1 MAFLIK
7 RLNINAYSIILY
19 VCFRI
24 RYRYRIFNG
33 IFVFVLRLFLSYE
46 CVSSA
51 YLDLCEYSHAFV
63 NKYFECS
70 KAASHCQTLCYL
82 LCNIS
87 YIDHI
92 IVSYSKLS
100 NKSGN

>member
-1 MAFLIK
+1 M
-7 RLNINAYSIILY
+7 Y
-19 VCFRI
+19 V
-24 RYRYRIFNG
+24 
-33 IFVFVLRLFLSYE
+33 FVFVIVIVFVMVFSYSYCDYFLAMNAMRFE
-46 CVSSA
+46 CIFRFK
-51 YLDLCEYSHAFV
+51 YSHAFV

>member
-24 RYRYRIFNG
+24 RYRYRIRNG
-33 IFVFVLRLFLSYE
+33 IFVLVLRLFLSYE

-51 YLDLCEYSHAFV
+51 YLDLSIRTH
-63 NKYFECS
+63 S
-70 KAASHCQTLCYL
+70 
-82 LCNIS
+82 
-87 YIDHI
+87 
-92 IVSYSKLS
+92 
-100 NKSGN
+100 

>member
-1 MAFLIK
+1 MPFLIK

-24 RYRYRIFNG
+24 RIRYRYRIRNG

-51 YLDLCEYSHAFV
+51 YLDLSIRHAFV
-63 NKYFECS
+63 NKYFEYR
-70 KAASHCQTLCYL
+70 KL
-82 LCNIS
+82 LLIAKLFAIYCAI
-87 YIDHI
+87 YHI
-92 IVSYSKLS
+92 
-100 NKSGN
+100 

>member
-24 RYRYRIFNG
+24 RYRFRIRNG

-51 YLDLCEYSHAFV
+51 YLDL
-63 NKYFECS
+63 
-70 KAASHCQTLCYL
+70 
-82 LCNIS
+82 NIRTHS
-87 YIDHI
+87 
-92 IVSYSKLS
+92 
-100 NKSGN
+100 

>member
-1 MAFLIK
+1 MPFLIK

-24 RYRYRIFNG
+24 RYRIRNG

-51 YLDLCEYSHAFV
+51 YLDLSIRTH
-63 NKYFECS
+63 S
-70 KAASHCQTLCYL
+70 
-82 LCNIS
+82 
-87 YIDHI
+87 
-92 IVSYSKLS
+92 
-100 NKSGN
+100 